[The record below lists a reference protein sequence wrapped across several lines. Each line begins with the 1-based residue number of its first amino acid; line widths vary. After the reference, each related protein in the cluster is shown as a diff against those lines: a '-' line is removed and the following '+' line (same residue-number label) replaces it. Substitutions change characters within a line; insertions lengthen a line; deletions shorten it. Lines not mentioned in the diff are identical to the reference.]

1 MKMKKFILF
10 SVAAVMM
17 LTVSCQKTSITNSQS
32 QGEGFLS
39 FSGLV
44 LDIDEAVDTK
54 SESAPAPAQNYYQ
67 ISIVDAEGN
76 IFLTKSYKE
85 IKDADNK
92 ITLPAGNYT
101 LEVSSADEAVPDV
114 EWEYPVYGATKEF
127 TIAAGELTEIGE
139 ITCTLTQCKV
149 SVDYSPEFL
158 ACVTGPGKTTVTI
171 KTGCPLEYAM
181 TSADKYEKRNGYF
194 LVEGSSMTVVFQGS
208 IDGKNKKMTKVFNN
222 IAPKQWRQIKFIQK
236 VNEQGDATFD
246 IVINPLVSDAELNNE
261 LLASS
266 ETVIG
271 EDPEAPKGDGG
282 ISLNIDYEGGCD
294 PEITDLENILIVPMT
309 ERKMA
314 IRFRALVP
322 NGVKKFNVS
331 IDSDNAGFLAAVDA
345 AKARELDLISPL
357 PDNDIIFEVV
367 PFPHGEA
374 ELLGKTDILFKLDAA
389 QDAILNFAGRHTFK
403 MSIVDNQGCRKQI
416 PVVMV
421 VE

>member
-1 MKMKKFILF
+1 MKKFILF

-17 LTVSCQKTSITNSQS
+17 LAVSCQKTSITNSQS

-54 SESAPAPAQNYYQ
+54 GESAPAPAQNYYQ

-127 TIAAGELTEIGE
+127 SIAAGELTEIGE

-171 KTGCPLEYAM
+171 KTGHPLEYTM
-181 TSADKYEKRNGYF
+181 TSADKYEKRSGFF

-261 LLASS
+261 LLASN

-294 PEITDLENILIVPMT
+294 PEITDLENILIVPMA

-367 PFPHGEA
+367 PFPHGEE
-374 ELLGKTDILFKLDAA
+374 ELLGKTDIPFTLDAA
-389 QDAILNFAGRHTFK
+389 QDAILNFAGHHEFLMT
-403 MSIVDNQGCRKQI
+403 IVDNQGCRKQI

>member
-1 MKMKKFILF
+1 MKKFILF
-10 SVAAVMM
+10 SISAVMM
-17 LTVSCQKTSITNSQS
+17 LAVSCQKTSITNNQA
-32 QGEGFLS
+32 QGGEGYLS
-39 FSGLV
+39 FTSLV
-44 LDIDEAVDTK
+44 LDIDETVDTK
-54 SESAPAPAQNYYQ
+54 AASSLAPAQNYYQ
-67 ISIVDAEGN
+67 IVIEDADGN
-76 IFLTKSYKE
+76 VCLTKTYKE

-92 ITLPAGNYT
+92 VTLPAGNYV
-101 LEVSSADEAVPDV
+101 LRVSSTDEAVPDV
-114 EWEYPVYGATKEF
+114 EWEYAVYGATKEF
-127 TIAAGELTEIGE
+127 SIKAGELTEIGE

-171 KTGCPLEYAM
+171 KTGCPLEYTL
-181 TSADKYEKRNGYF
+181 TSADKYEKRSGFF
-194 LVEGSSMTVVFQGS
+194 LVEGTSMTVVFQGS

-246 IVINPLVSDAELNNE
+246 IVINPLVSDAVLNND
-261 LLASS
+261 LLASG
-266 ETVIG
+266 ETILG

-294 PEITDLENILIVPMT
+294 PEITDLENILIVPMA
-309 ERKMA
+309 EREMA

-322 NGVKKFNVS
+322 NGVKKFNVT

-367 PFPHGEA
+367 PFPHGEE
-374 ELLGKTDILFKLDAA
+374 ELLGKTDIPFKLDAA
-389 QDAILNFAGRHTFK
+389 QDAILNFKGHHEFLMT
-403 MSIVDNQGCRKQI
+403 IVDNQGCRKQI

>member
-1 MKMKKFILF
+1 MKKFILF
-10 SVAAVMM
+10 SISAVMM
-17 LTVSCQKTSITNSQS
+17 LAVSCQKTSITNNQA
-32 QGEGFLS
+32 QGGEGYLS
-39 FSGLV
+39 FTSLV

-54 SESAPAPAQNYYQ
+54 AASSLAPAQNYYQ
-67 ISIVDAEGN
+67 ITIEDADGN
-76 IFLTKSYKE
+76 VCLTKTYKE

-92 ITLPAGNYT
+92 VTLPAGNYV
-101 LEVSSADEAVPDV
+101 LKVSSTDEAVPDV

-127 TIAAGELTEIGE
+127 SITAGELTEIGE

-158 ACVTGPGKTTVTI
+158 SCVTGPGKTTVTI
-171 KTGCPLEYAM
+171 KTGCPLEY
-181 TSADKYEKRNGYF
+181 TLISANDYEKRNGFF
-194 LVEGSSMTVVFQGS
+194 LVEGTSMTVVFQGS

-261 LLASS
+261 LLASG
-266 ETVIG
+266 ETILG

-294 PEITDLENILIVPMT
+294 PEITDLENILIVPMS

-322 NGVKKFNVS
+322 NGVKKFNVT

-367 PFPHGEA
+367 PFPHGEE
-374 ELLGKTDILFKLDAA
+374 ELLGKTDIPFNLDAA
-389 QDAILNFAGRHTFK
+389 QDAILNFSGHHTFL
-403 MSIVDNQGCRKQI
+403 MNIVDNQGCRKQI

>member
-1 MKMKKFILF
+1 MKKFILF